1 MLSLW
6 LCSLSVLAQQ
16 KGGDFIESTS
26 YKKSDEGVRS
36 QQYFPEGQ
44 AFVCTNGKNR
54 YTRALYGSYTD
65 WRVETSDVPIFA
77 VAKKSCHRNIR
88 FVVETGDVSIP
99 LESARYCK
107 AAYANGKRAYWLVD
121 SRWGNDTLTIEVI
134 AMPDSEAA
142 VWKID
147 ARAIRQLLCI
157 KAIVSPIA
165 IPKLNRNGDLG
176 ADPAGCFEPTEEVLQ
191 SIEVS
196 PKADSPIYIKVDV
209 NVVSAMDTKAGQQV
223 FDEAEAYYRQL
234 THRIVFDTP
243 DPYINTLGSALVLAA
258 DGDWDGKTW
267 LHGCVGWRM
276 PLAGW
281 RAAYVGDVLGWND
294 RAVSHFDAYAK
305 SQVTDV
311 APIYPHPS
319 QDPQQNLARAEKKW
333 GTQM

>member
-77 VAKKSCHRNIR
+77 
-88 FVVETGDVSIP
+88 
-99 LESARYCK
+99 
-107 AAYANGKRAYWLVD
+107 
-121 SRWGNDTLTIEVI
+121 RWGNDTLTIEVI

-196 PKADSPIYIKVDV
+196 QKADSPIYIKVNV

>member
-1 MLSLW
+1 MK
-6 LCSLSVLAQQ
+6 CSKRFRTVLLTGLLTLTAFAQQ
-16 KGGDFIESTS
+16 YQPVD
-26 YKKSDEGVRS
+26 D
-36 QQYFPEGQ
+36 
-44 AFVCTNGKNR
+44 AFVCENGKNR
-54 YTRALYGSYTD
+54 YTRALYGSHTD
-65 WRVETSDVPIFA
+65 WRLETSDVPIFA
-77 VAKKSCHRNIR
+77 VAKKGSHRNIR
-88 FVVETGDVSIP
+88 FVVETGGASIP

-258 DGDWDGKTW
+258 GTGRPGCTAVWAGECRWPVGVLPMWVMCWDGTTV
-267 LHGCVGWRM
+267 LSAISMRM
-276 PLAGW
+276 
-281 RAAYVGDVLGWND
+281 RRV
-294 RAVSHFDAYAK
+294 R
-305 SQVTDV
+305 
-311 APIYPHPS
+311 
-319 QDPQQNLARAEKKW
+319 
-333 GTQM
+333 